1 MKEIKKFIQAKM
13 MASLYEPYQK
23 QSKGWRIRRADMP
36 PLPPYKNRRNIGH
49 PNVACKGRSWKL
61 VNGKRVWYDK

>member
-23 QSKGWRIRRADMP
+23 QSKGFLGKQNDRLRMIRNPIDLVFLGDMSD
-36 PLPPYKNRRNIGH
+36 LFIHQIHLK
-49 PNVACKGRSWKL
+49 
-61 VNGKRVWYDK
+61 

>member
-23 QSKGWRIRRADMP
+23 QSKGFLGKQHDRLRMIRNPIDLVFLGDMSD
-36 PLPPYKNRRNIGH
+36 LFIHQIHLK
-49 PNVACKGRSWKL
+49 
-61 VNGKRVWYDK
+61 